1 MARTLIHVP
10 AAPRRGVPFEV
21 RVTIAHPMETG
32 YRTDDS
38 GRAVPRDIL
47 THFECRLDGRRV
59 FAAELH
65 PAVAAHP
72 MVAFFLR
79 AEVGGT
85 LSFTWEGDHGFR
97 QTETVPLTLSP

>member
-1 MARTLIHVP
+1 MSQGLITLPATARAGEII
-10 AAPRRGVPFEV
+10 EI
-21 RVTIAHPMETG
+21 RVLIAHPMETG

-59 FAAELH
+59 FSAELH